1 MIVVYKYN
9 EVIQMI
15 RNNISTFFNTT
26 NPRWPQY
33 YFVKRSLKKYENN
46 NNLVVETEMYFSVEP
61 IIFTYLDNQYFI
73 ILS

>member
-1 MIVVYKYN
+1 
-9 EVIQMI
+9 MI
-15 RNNISTFFNTT
+15 RNNISTFLKTT
-26 NPRWPQY
+26 NARWQQY

-46 NNLVVETEMYFSVEP
+46 KNLVVETEMYFSVEP